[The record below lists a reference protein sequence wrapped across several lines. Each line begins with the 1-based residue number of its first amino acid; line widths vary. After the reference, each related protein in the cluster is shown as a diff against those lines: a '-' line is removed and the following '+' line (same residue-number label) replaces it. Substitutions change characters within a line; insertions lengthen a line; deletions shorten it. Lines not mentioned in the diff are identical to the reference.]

1 MAEIVAAAL
10 TSHAPLI
17 TGRPDIARPE
27 QRERLYAGFQELGR
41 RLAATRP
48 DIIVMFV
55 NDPKLVH
62 FSYRRYMEN
71 IIRRNWGFEGTAIK
85 LVFRGRTDE
94 VPEDR

>member
-27 QRERLYAGFQELGR
+27 QRKRRYAGFHELQR

-48 DIIVMFV
+48 DVGAPI
-55 NDPKLVH
+55 
-62 FSYRRYMEN
+62 
-71 IIRRNWGFEGTAIK
+71 
-85 LVFRGRTDE
+85 
-94 VPEDR
+94 